1 MPVIGDYKH
10 SASVVVDYGLRVKL
24 HNYCSEIF
32 VDLNME
38 RLTIDIPETKSTL
51 VKQIL
56 KELGVVIQPDT
67 QVSLPDFRKKLANVS
82 VWSDDDLKVFEESKT
97 AFENLKPQQW

>member
-1 MPVIGDYKH
+1 
-10 SASVVVDYGLRVKL
+10 
-24 HNYCSEIF
+24 
-32 VDLNME
+32 ME
-38 RLTIDIPETKSTL
+38 RLTINIPDEKSSL

-56 KELGVVIQPDT
+56 KELGVIIQPDKK
-67 QVSLPDFRKKLANVS
+67 VNLSDVRKKLANVS